1 MMGTKGTCFD
11 VRAVAGTSHFSPAAR
26 SSRSMT
32 RLSPSRARPINSG
45 RRSVARAPASRFT
58 EGLFSQRARPAD
70 CLTPLTAPSSI
81 GLSLYQSW
89 LPLTKVNNRR
99 TQMSFNK
106 ITLVGNLGRDPELR
120 YTPQGTPV
128 CSFSLAT
135 NERRKD
141 RNTGENNDI
150 TTWFRVTLWGR
161 QAETASQYLTRGR
174 PVYIEGRLRVE
185 EWTDR
190 DGKPRHT
197 LEVHATD
204 MQFIGGGRSDEGTAP
219 ASRAAAAAPEP
230 AVNAPDM
237 NDDDVPF

>member
-1 MMGTKGTCFD
+1 
-11 VRAVAGTSHFSPAAR
+11 
-26 SSRSMT
+26 
-32 RLSPSRARPINSG
+32 
-45 RRSVARAPASRFT
+45 
-58 EGLFSQRARPAD
+58 
-70 CLTPLTAPSSI
+70 
-81 GLSLYQSW
+81 
-89 LPLTKVNNRR
+89 
-99 TQMSFNK
+99 MSFNK

-128 CSFSLAT
+128 CSFSMAT

-141 RNTGENNDI
+141 KSGEMQDQ

-161 QAETASQYLTRGR
+161 QAETASQYLTKGR

-204 MQFIGGGRSDEGTAP
+204 MQFIGGGRGSEEP
-219 ASRAAAAAPEP
+219 PMERAAAASGGPSAP
-230 AVNAPDM
+230 PDLA
-237 NDDDVPF
+237 DDDIPF

>member
-1 MMGTKGTCFD
+1 M
-11 VRAVAGTSHFSPAAR
+11 R
-26 SSRSMT
+26 S
-32 RLSPSRARPINSG
+32 
-45 RRSVARAPASRFT
+45 
-58 EGLFSQRARPAD
+58 Q
-70 CLTPLTAPSSI
+70 
-81 GLSLYQSW
+81 
-89 LPLTKVNNRR
+89 
-99 TQMSFNK
+99 QMSFNK

-128 CSFSLAT
+128 CSFTLAT

-141 RNTGENNDI
+141 KTGESQDM

-161 QAETASQYLTRGR
+161 QAETASQYLSKGR

-204 MQFIGGGRSDEGTAP
+204 MQFIGGMRGDEHPTPPRQDEGGSVAP
-219 ASRAAAAAPEP
+219 P
-230 AVNAPDM
+230 AEDT
-237 NDDDVPF
+237 DDDIPF